1 MLDLQVNL
9 QLWFSFCFFLDI
21 IFLTAGALVPRT
33 FRNVIFLHMQTPYVK
48 PHSSLTIP
56 IVAEHH
62 GTPWLF
68 SLAQPV
74 TSALLSESTAHIRNI
89 FCTMGIVEMF
99 IILLAVECRHISLT
113 SASGMSS
120 KDSVSKKR
128 KTSKITSLSVKNY
141 MKFSL

>member
-9 QLWFSFCFFLDI
+9 QLWFSFCFFLTLSSI
-21 IFLTAGALVPRT
+21 VPHP
-33 FRNVIFLHMQTPYVK
+33 FRNVIFLHMQTLYVK

-68 SLAQPV
+68 SLTQPV
-74 TSALLSESTAHIRNI
+74 TSALLSESSAHIRNI

-99 IILLAVECRHISLT
+99 IILLAIECRHISLT
-113 SASGMSS
+113 SASGMSC

-128 KTSKITSLSVKNY
+128 KTSKLTSLSVKNY